1 MDPCIAYVS
10 CADRHQIMMVGM
22 DPESGALHDIATIDV
37 PADEGAG
44 SSMALALG
52 PDRRTL
58 YAAVRT
64 GGHPLASFAIDAR
77 GMPSLLGVAPL
88 ADQMAY
94 IATDRPGRHLLG
106 ASYGG
111 AIVASYRVD
120 ARGMVRAPAVQILA
134 TPPCA
139 HSIITDPGNNFVLA
153 ATLGGDAILRYA
165 FTPTSGRLRALS
177 PVATK
182 PGSGPRHLR
191 FSPDGRHVYL
201 VNELDATVTAYRY
214 DAATG
219 ALIELQS
226 VSLVLPGVT
235 GKLAAADLHIT
246 PDGCFLYASERV
258 TNRLVGFAIDPVLG
272 RLAEAC
278 AVPSPDAP
286 RGFAIDPSGRFLLC
300 AGQNA
305 GLVVSY
311 AIDRETG
318 ALERA
323 HDHPTHGK
331 PNWIAFL
338 G

>member
-1 MDPCIAYVS
+1 MDPSIAYVS
-10 CADRHQIMMVGM
+10 CAERHQIMVVGM
-22 DPESGALHDIATIDV
+22 HPETGALHDIATIDV

-64 GGHPLASFAIDAR
+64 GGHPLSSFAIDAL

-94 IATDRPGRHLLG
+94 IATDRTGRHLLG

-139 HSIITDPGNNFVLA
+139 HSIITDPGNNFALV

-165 FTPTSGRLRALS
+165 FTPTSGRLRALP
-177 PVATK
+177 PVPTR
-182 PGSGPRHLR
+182 PGSGPRHL
-191 FSPDGRHVYL
+191 
-201 VNELDATVTAYRY
+201 LDATVNAYRY

-226 VSLVLPGVT
+226 VSLVPPGMT

-258 TNRLVGFAIDPVLG
+258 TNRLVGFAIDAALG
-272 RLAEAC
+272 RLAEVC
-278 AVPSPDAP
+278 AVPSPEAP
-286 RGFAIDPSGRFLLC
+286 RGFAIDPNGRFLLC

-305 GLVVSY
+305 GLLVSY

-318 ALERA
+318 ALTRA
-323 HDHPTHGK
+323 HDHPTHGR
-331 PNWIAFL
+331 PNWIEFL